1 MRNSF
6 AEQTYVL
13 VDHRNAVW
21 ASLGTGSGANLP
33 QTKLLTDHNGELAL
47 ETVAVRGKAG

>member
-21 ASLGTGSGANLP
+21 ASLGTGLGTNLP
-33 QTKLLTDHNGELAL
+33 PTKLLTDHNGKLAL
-47 ETVAVRGKAG
+47 ETVIVRGKVG